1 MLLIENVKSPM
12 ICSKD
17 NEELNELTKIM
28 YEIRKW
34 IIKPVLKEVV
44 HSNLNFQAVE
54 EIIAE
59 IVEDNG
65 LNEKEF
71 FDLYEVEELETGLMN
86 NEVLASI

>member
-1 MLLIENVKSPM
+1 
-12 ICSKD
+12 
-17 NEELNELTKIM
+17 M

-44 HSNLNFQAVE
+44 HTNINFQALE
-54 EIIAE
+54 EIISE
-59 IVEDNG
+59 IVEENN

-71 FDLYEVEELETGLMN
+71 FDSYEIEELETGLMN

>member
-1 MLLIENVKSPM
+1 M

-44 HSNLNFQAVE
+44 HSNLNSQAVE
-54 EIIAE
+54 EIIME

-86 NEVLASI
+86 NEALALI

>member
-1 MLLIENVKSPM
+1 
-12 ICSKD
+12 
-17 NEELNELTKIM
+17 M

-44 HSNLNFQAVE
+44 HSNINFQALE

-59 IVEDNG
+59 IIEDTG

-71 FDLYEVEELETGLMN
+71 FDLYEVEEIETGLMN